1 MCGDC
6 FVCIY
11 LVCQCDGLELGRRN
25 RWITVRGVAV
35 RINIPTDQDLQ
46 NYPSVH
52 LTSPHE
58 WDPSVL
64 DYVHPENNGEPD
76 WAIDPN

>member
-1 MCGDC
+1 MKGRLM
-6 FVCIY
+6 Y
-11 LVCQCDGLELGRRN
+11 LQLQG
-25 RWITVRGVAV
+25 
-35 RINIPTDQDLQ
+35 IPTDQDLQ

-64 DYVHPENNGEPD
+64 GNHPTSNKD
-76 WAIDPN
+76 FCKFF